1 MSPISKDWLL
11 QLDAA
16 LEPGPGARIVEPMQ
30 LTDEQIESFAIRVA
44 LGNNG
49 GTWADHY
56 HEEHRNHWR
65 QFVRDLAQDVS
76 QTIQQ
81 HGRD

>member
-1 MSPISKDWLL
+1 MS
-11 QLDAA
+11 
-16 LEPGPGARIVEPMQ
+16 GT
-30 LTDEQIESFAIRVA
+30 LTDEQVESFAIRVA

-56 HEEHRNHWR
+56 HEEHKNHWR

-76 QTIQQ
+76 EAICLKP
-81 HGRD
+81 